1 VVDAGGVDA
10 LPTDRHG
17 VDAGRVDANALTP
30 GVTPPWFDPA
40 VEITHEDVALALSR
54 PIAPTA
60 ITLLAQLR
68 RVGHMLVLDL
78 DRSVDGLGVSY
89 AQVEVMELLDAR
101 PTIHGGEIARTLRV
115 TRQAAHRLLR
125 QLERGDLAEREP
137 SDGFARPATLTRD
150 GAKRLDMAR
159 TALGGI
165 RDTIDRLEPE
175 DRIALQKGLRALEDV
190 LVTRVER
197 WW

>member
-1 VVDAGGVDA
+1 LTSGVVRA
-10 LPTDRHG
+10 
-17 VDAGRVDANALTP
+17 
-30 GVTPPWFDPA
+30 WFDPA
-40 VEITHEDVALALSR
+40 VEITREDVALALSQ
-54 PIAPTA
+54 PLAPTA
-60 ITLLAQLR
+60 IKLLAQLR

-78 DRSVDGLGVSY
+78 DRSVYGLSVSY

-101 PTIHGGEIARTLRV
+101 PTIHGGEIGRVLRI

-125 QLERGDLAEREP
+125 QLELGDLAEREP

-150 GAKRLDMAR
+150 GAKRLQMAR

-175 DRIALQKGLRALEDV
+175 DRLALQKGLRALEDV
-190 LVTRVER
+190 LTPRVER